1 MPGDAVDLV
10 RIRQALAAMRPADDP
25 AEAVDRIRVLEE
37 LKAAC
42 AAAQARETVVL
53 NEHRQIQ
60 DAAHGRAKGDFG
72 RGVCGEVGLAR
83 RESPNRG
90 RTRLR
95 LARHLV
101 QDMPHTLAA
110 LTTGEIS
117 EDRAA
122 LLERE
127 THWLPPA
134 ARRRVD
140 ESLAERM
147 PFLGDRRLISEV
159 RQEAIRQDP
168 VAATDHFDRAPAS
181 RHVTVKPAGNGMA
194 YLTALLPLEQA
205 VACRRAL
212 MEHAASVTAAGEA
225 TGRTTHQIMADAVV
239 ERLTGQE
246 RATDTTVEIQLVM
259 TDAALL
265 DGEDTPAWLPGHGPV
280 PAEHARQILGRT
292 EAEVYLRRL
301 YTAPETKSL
310 VAMDSQQRTFPAL
323 LRRMVLLRDDLCRT
337 PYCDAPIRHADHA
350 VPHRDGG
357 QTSWEN
363 ASGLCARCNFM
374 KENPGWNHRPGP
386 NGLEVRT
393 PTGHV
398 YAMPVRPFAPPERR
412 WGPGAG
418 QAA

>member
-1 MPGDAVDLV
+1 MEPSSS
-10 RIRQALAAMRPADDP
+10 P

-53 NEHRQIQ
+53 DDHRQAE
-60 DAAHGRAKGDFG
+60 DAAHGRTKGDFG
-72 RGVCGEVGLAR
+72 RGVGGEVGLAR
-83 RESPNRG
+83 RESPHRG
-90 RTRLR
+90 LRRLR

-117 EDRAA
+117 EGRAA
-122 LLERE
+122 ALERE
-127 THWLPPA
+127 THWLPPE
-134 ARRRVD
+134 ARRGVD
-140 ESLAERM
+140 EALSERM
-147 PFLGDRRLISEV
+147 PFLGDRDLINEV

-168 VAATDHFDRAPAS
+168 VAATEYFDRAAES
-181 RHVTVKPAGNGMA
+181 RHVTVRPARNGMA

-205 VACRRAL
+205 AACRRAL
-212 MEHAASVTAAGEA
+212 MERAASVTATGEA
-225 TGRTTHQIMADAVV
+225 AGRTPHQIMADAMA
-239 ERLTGQE
+239 ERLTGQA
-246 RATDTTVEIQLVM
+246 RATDTTVEIQLGM

-301 YTAPETKSL
+301 YTAPDTGNL
-310 VAMDSQQRTFPAL
+310 VAMDSKQRTFPAL

-337 PYCDAPIRHADHA
+337 PYCDAPIRHVDHA
-350 VPHRDGG
+350 VPHREGG
-357 QTSWEN
+357 ATSWEN
-363 ASGLCARCNFM
+363 GSGLCARCNFM
-374 KENPGWNHRPGP
+374 KEQPGWNHRPGP
-386 NGLEVRT
+386 DGLQVRT
-393 PTGHV
+393 PTGHI
-398 YAMPVRPFAPPERR
+398 YAMPVRPFAPPGRR
-412 WGPGAG
+412 WGPDPE